1 MSIKVMVADDHRLFR
16 TGLIRTLV
24 DLCDITVVA
33 ETADGSE
40 ALQQAGETDAQVL
53 LLDFNMPKLSGFE
66 LIERIHAA
74 RPELP
79 LLVLSMHDEPGT
91 IRRALKSG
99 ASGYISK
106 DVDAETVLAAIQAL
120 VRGERYV
127 APSLAV
133 ALALSDPQG
142 DPLTSR
148 LEASLT
154 AREQEVLRL
163 IVKGISL
170 NQIAEQLHLSPKT
183 VTTHKSNLMGKLGIR
198 NNSDLIRYALE
209 NGYASD

>member
-16 TGLIRTLV
+16 TGLIRTLG
-24 DLCDITVVA
+24 DLRDVAVVA
-33 ETADGSE
+33 EAADGAE
-40 ALQQAGETDAQVL
+40 ALQLAGETDAQVL

-66 LIERIHAA
+66 LIERIHAV
-74 RPELP
+74 RPDLP

-120 VRGERYV
+120 ARGERYV
-127 APSLAV
+127 APNLAV
-133 ALALSDPQG
+133 ALALNDPQS
-142 DPLTSR
+142 DPLTT
-148 LEASLT
+148 LVATTLT

-163 IVKGISL
+163 IVSGISL

>member
-24 DLCDITVVA
+24 DLRDVTVVA
-33 ETADGSE
+33 EAADGAE
-40 ALQQAGETDAQVL
+40 ALQLAGETDAQVV

-74 RPELP
+74 RPDLP

-120 VRGERYV
+120 ARGERYV
-127 APSLAV
+127 APNLAV
-133 ALALSDPQG
+133 ALALSDP
-142 DPLTSR
+142 
-148 LEASLT
+148 LT
-154 AREQEVLRL
+154 ARVTATLTTREQEVLRL
-163 IVKGISL
+163 IVKGVSL

>member
-16 TGLIRTLV
+16 TGLIRTLG
-24 DLCDITVVA
+24 DLRDVAVVA
-33 ETADGSE
+33 EAADGAE
-40 ALQQAGETDAQVL
+40 ALQLAGETDAQVL

-66 LIERIHAA
+66 LIERIHAV
-74 RPELP
+74 RPDLP

-120 VRGERYV
+120 ARGERYV
-127 APSLAV
+127 APNLAV
-133 ALALSDPQG
+133 ALALNDPQS
-142 DPLTSR
+142 DPLTT
-148 LEASLT
+148 LVATTLT

-163 IVKGISL
+163 IVSCR
-170 NQIAEQLHLSPKT
+170 AARSSP
-183 VTTHKSNLMGKLGIR
+183 SSAPAAAARPRCSG
-198 NNSDLIRYALE
+198 
-209 NGYASD
+209 

>member
-24 DLCDITVVA
+24 DLRDVEVVA
-33 ETADGSE
+33 EAADGAE
-40 ALQQAGETDAQVL
+40 ALQLSSETDAQVV

-66 LIERIHAA
+66 LIERIHAT
-74 RPELP
+74 RPDLP

-106 DVDAETVLAAIQAL
+106 DVDADTVLAAIQAL
-120 VRGERYV
+120 ARGERYV
-127 APSLAV
+127 APNLAA
-133 ALALSDPQG
+133 ALAFSDQTTAG
-142 DPLTSR
+142 AT
-148 LEASLT
+148 ATLT

-163 IVKGISL
+163 IVQGVSL
-170 NQIAEQLHLSPKT
+170 SQIAELLHLSPKT